1 MKFTTSV
8 ILSSLS
14 ALALIACS
22 GSNEPA
28 TETETVA
35 NENAPGDEAK
45 LAVEP
50 EGDRNIVALAQS
62 NPEAS
67 TLVSAVTA
75 AGLGETL
82 SGPGPFTVFAPANSA
97 FAKVDK
103 TTLDGLMKPES
114 KDKLGGI
121 LKYHVVSGKVGSPDL
136 ARLIA
141 EGKGS
146 ATIKT
151 VNGGNLRAMMEGD
164 KIVLT
169 DAKGGKATVIAPDMM
184 ASNGVIHSIDGVL
197 MP

>member
-1 MKFTTSV
+1 MKFQTT
-8 ILSSLS
+8 ILLSSLS
-14 ALALIACS
+14 ALALVACS
-22 GSNEPA
+22 GSEAPP
-28 TETETVA
+28 ETEVVA
-35 NENAPGDEAK
+35 NENAPGDESR

-50 EGDRNIVALAQS
+50 EGNKNIVALAQS

-82 SGPGPFTVFAPANSA
+82 SGPGPFTVFAPANAA
-97 FAKVDK
+97 FNKVDK
-103 TTLDGLMKPES
+103 ATLDGLMKPES
-114 KDKLGGI
+114 KDKLGNI
-121 LKYHVVSGKVGSPDL
+121 LKYHLVAGKIASPDL

-141 EGKGS
+141 EGDGA

-151 VNGGNLRAMMEGD
+151 VNGGNLRAAMEGD

-169 DAKGGKATVIAPDMM
+169 DTKGGKATVTTPDMM